1 MTALRWLLSPLYR
14 AVIECV
20 PTDKTL
26 VPYEE
31 HWENTLLFVA
41 SAMAPSTNVTEPLVG
56 TGNPQAVKVTVC
68 PDNDGFGL
76 DVSEMAALEGTTT

>member
-1 MTALRWLLSPLYR
+1 
-14 AVIECV
+14 
-20 PTDKTL
+20 
-26 VPYEE
+26 
-31 HWENTLLFVA
+31 LLFVA